1 MSLVDSSDS
10 KGGRACRVGGR
21 KKIFGTRMFIA
32 TIRRSVV
39 DGRRACVGI
48 DVGGV
53 ASVGGRCAVVRSTTL
68 AAVCGLGLC
77 VGVARHR

>member
-1 MSLVDSSDS
+1 MSLVDSPDS

-21 KKIFGTRMFIA
+21 KKIFGTSIIIA
-32 TIRRSVV
+32 TAPRRVV

-48 DVGGV
+48 DVEGV
-53 ASVGGRCAVVRSTTL
+53 ASVGGRCAVVRSITL
-68 AAVCGLGLC
+68 AAVCDLGLC

>member
-39 DGRRACVGI
+39 DGRRACVDI

-53 ASVGGRCAVVRSTTL
+53 ASVGGRC
-68 AAVCGLGLC
+68 
-77 VGVARHR
+77 HRDERCLMVTVMSDA